1 MLPRRRNTP
10 EECVWACICTRRL
23 VDQATIA
30 SASQLTYLSGV
41 TCIIS
46 GIPEV
51 IRATLP
57 RPVMLSWY
65 LPEPEMPYWLSTAMT
80 SWCSEESIART

>member
-1 MLPRRRNTP
+1 MKLSSQPSPVLPRLRHTP

-41 TCIIS
+41 TCSSS
-46 GIPEV
+46 GMPEV
-51 IRATLP
+51 ISATLP
-57 RPVMLSWY
+57 RPEMLSWY
-65 LPEPEMPYWLSTAMT
+65 FPEPEMP
-80 SWCSEESIART
+80 